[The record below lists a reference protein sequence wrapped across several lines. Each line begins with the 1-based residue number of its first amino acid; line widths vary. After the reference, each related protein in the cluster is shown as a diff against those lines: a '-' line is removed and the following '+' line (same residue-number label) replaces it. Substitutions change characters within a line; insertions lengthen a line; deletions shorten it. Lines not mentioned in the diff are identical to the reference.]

1 MKPLITNCCDHLEMD
16 INNKLHLVGSPAG
29 NESRL
34 TDLQHEARLCVSE
47 RVCARVCSH
56 CYEWVLGHV
65 GKWVAAGVDTHM
77 CMWEG
82 ME

>member
-1 MKPLITNCCDHLEMD
+1 MD

-34 TDLQHEARLCVSE
+34 TDLQHEARLRERACV
-47 RVCARVCSH
+47 RSH

-65 GKWVAAGVDTHM
+65 GKWVAAGVDMHM